1 MTLTPDD
8 VAAAATRIAGVVR
21 PVAVLPAD
29 AGHRWFAAEFL
40 QHTGTFKARGAA
52 NLLAAHVADGTV
64 PAAGVAIASGGNAG
78 LACAWAAARYGVPAT
93 VFVPETAP
101 VVKVDRLR
109 GYGARVVQVGT
120 EYAHAAE
127 AAAEHV
133 AATGALASHAYDH
146 PLVAAGAGTLLDE
159 LLAATPGGVD
169 TVVVSV
175 GGGGLLAGVATA
187 AAPLGV
193 RVVAV
198 EPVGAQAFAA
208 ALTVGHPVD
217 VPVDSVAA
225 DALGA
230 RRATQLALDAAAA
243 ADVVPALV
251 DDAAVVAARRR
262 LWEEHRIA
270 VEHAAAAAQAALD
283 AGAYRPAPEE
293 RVVTVLCGANTD
305 PATLR
310 PGARG

>member
-1 MTLTPDD
+1 
-8 VAAAATRIAGVVR
+8 VA
-21 PVAVLPAD
+21 
-29 AGHRWFAAEFL
+29 E
-40 QHTGTFKARGAA
+40 
-52 NLLAAHVADGTV
+52 GTV
-64 PAAGVAIASGGNAG
+64 PAAGVVIASGGNAG

-101 VVKVDRLR
+101 AVKVDRLR

-127 AAAEHV
+127 AAAQHV

-146 PLVAAGAGTLLDE
+146 PLVAAGAGTLLTE
-159 LLAATPGGVD
+159 IVAATPGGVD
-169 TVVVSV
+169 TVVLSV

-187 AAPLGV
+187 ASRHGV

-208 ALTVGHPVD
+208 ALAAGGPVD
-217 VPVDSVAA
+217 VAVGSVAA

-230 RRATQLALDAAAA
+230 RRATQLALDAAAV
-243 ADVVPALV
+243 ADVVPVLV
-251 DDAAVVAARRR
+251 DDAAIVAARTR
-262 LWEEHRIA
+262 LWEDHRLA

-283 AGAYRPAPEE
+283 VGGYVPGAGE

-310 PGARG
+310 DATREPRTADRRP